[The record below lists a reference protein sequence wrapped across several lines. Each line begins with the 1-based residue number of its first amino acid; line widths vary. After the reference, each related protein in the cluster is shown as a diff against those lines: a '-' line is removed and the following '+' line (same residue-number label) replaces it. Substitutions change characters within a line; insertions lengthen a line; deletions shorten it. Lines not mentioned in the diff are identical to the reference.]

1 MPEGA
6 EYSTAPVEAE
16 VTERMMAEQVGHPP
30 ATTAVERAAA
40 RVVMVA
46 AVGVEDPLTK
56 AEAGRPVR
64 EKAPVALT
72 GNGVAVLEGLGVA
85 AAGVP
90 LPVRVPVV
98 VRVVVLVGVLVG
110 VPDTVEVKD
119 GVPLGVALGVGV
131 GSAEGLAVRV
141 AEEEG
146 ESLALA
152 LGLALAS

>member
-6 EYSTAPVEAE
+6 EYSTAPEEAE
-16 VTERMMAEQVGHPP
+16 VTERMTAEQVGQPP

-46 AVGVEDPLTK
+46 AVGVMDPLTK

-64 EKAPVALT
+64 EKAPVALA
-72 GNGVAVLEGLGVA
+72 GKGVVVVEGLGVA

-90 LPVRVPVV
+90 LPVRVPEV

-110 VPDTVEVKD
+110 VPDTVE
-119 GVPLGVALGVGV
+119 VPLGVALGVGV

-141 AEEEG
+141 AEEEA
-146 ESLALA
+146 ESLALG